1 MLINLTP
8 EEEKQVREIQQKY
21 ISQLELLAN
30 KLTDLKPGQKEER
43 QKVLISQQ
51 EVLDNMQAEAEAF
64 LKEAQKVRFQEIEK
78 NGIDAIIEN
87 AREQAPGILEDIY
100 RIAHG
105 NYKGLNAAAL
115 KEAGVGTLIDGKF
128 LLNANYAIQDLKEEL
143 YLHIEALKD
152 NKEAYKQFLEVIIEA
167 VENSPLTDNSNI
179 TEIPDTQQR
188 LLKVRRFRRNPLGD
202 ILNFGLMNDK
212 ATTQL
217 IQDDT
222 NIFTQAANG
231 QIMLQWRV
239 DQAPQKQNA
248 VPIYLGLTYEGEGVT
263 VTKKLTAFDKQVCE
277 AVSTL
282 FYYWRKDNTFKPLY
296 VTPQEVWRT
305 MNGKSSKDGKAKPSE
320 KQVKRI
326 CDSID
331 KMRFTRFYM
340 DISEEIKAFNLTI
353 EDERIIGGRI
363 ETYIINSDKVE
374 FETEKGNT
382 IQGYRIN
389 QEPILY
395 TYNMAKN
402 HILFVPYEM
411 LDTSDYTSDSEN
423 VAEFKNYLLQQIQL
437 MKNTAEEG
445 KDSKRFKRS
454 NTVLIDTIYKDTGIL
469 PPEERIDGN
478 YSNETTRQQLIR
490 RTRKADRDKI
500 EKLLEAWKA
509 KDWIKDYS
517 AINQKGEP
525 LKEKQ
530 QAKGYIITI

>member
-105 NYKGLNAAAL
+105 NYKSLNAAAL

-143 YLHIEALKD
+143 YLHIDALKD

-326 CDSID
+326 CESID

-454 NTVLIDTIYKDTGIL
+454 NTVLIDTIYKDTGVL
-469 PPEERIDGN
+469 PPEERIGN
-478 YSNETTRQQLIR
+478 TYTNEAVRQKEIR
-490 RTRKADRDKI
+490 RLRKADRDKI

-509 KDWIKDYS
+509 KDWIKGYS
-517 AINQKGEP
+517 VINQKGEP